1 VTVQL
6 NAIALLVEDMERA
19 KAFYRRLG
27 LEFTGDGTH
36 ADCHLPSGFRIMLDT
51 HAMAKSLIPG
61 WSAPTGSARVAFAF
75 QCDAPAD
82 VDARFEELT
91 GAGAEVVKQPYDAP
105 WGHRYATLL
114 DPDGNMI
121 DLYAPL

>member
-27 LEFTGDGTH
+27 LEFTGEGDH
-36 ADCHLPSGFRIMLDT
+36 ADCELPGGFRIMLDT
-51 HAMAKSLIPG
+51 HAMAGSLLPG
-61 WSAPTGSARVAFAF
+61 WSPPTGSARVALAF

-82 VDARFEELT
+82 VDGRFAELMA
-91 GAGAEVVKQPYDAP
+91 AGAEGVKPPYDAP

-114 DPDGNMI
+114 DPDGNLL
-121 DLYAPL
+121 DLYAPQ